1 MYRNTFTVII
11 YFGYL
16 GYIKYSMIFP
26 IIITCLFL
34 LSVYLKKNIQ
44 FCSGY
49 NNNDISLTG

>member
-16 GYIKYSMIFP
+16 GYIKYFMIFP
-26 IIITCLFL
+26 IIITCLLL